1 MQFRDSPSAGGGMT
15 LSDQV
20 ARHARR
26 TPDATAIRHD
36 DTGTSYRDLDQEA
49 GRLAR
54 IFGERGIGAGDRVAV
69 LAHNHPVI
77 VVTLLAC
84 TRIGAIAVPLNFRC
98 VAAEIEYMLS
108 DCGAVFLIVD
118 AECTSVAAAALP
130 GAGGIRGGLVVGGA
144 RATSLPQ
151 FDDYA
156 VTLAATADVAHE
168 SPVDERSPALIMYTS
183 GTTGRPKGAVLSHLN
198 LFVQVTS
205 RIAHSGTPTT
215 CRVWL
220 AATPLFHIGGISA
233 VLHSVYLGGTLVI
246 GGSREFDPAAI
257 VDMFEREKVS
267 SCFLVPQQWQAVC
280 AVPGIAERDLSAL
293 TAIAWGGAPASTTL
307 LRTLI
312 DTFPGAELSTSFGQ
326 TECSP
331 VTTVLRGAD
340 ATRKIGSIGTPL
352 LNVEVRVVDADMNDV
367 PQGMVG
373 EIVYRGPTVMSGYW
387 NNPEENAAAFRGGW
401 FHSGDLVREDEDG
414 YLFLVDRLKDMIISG
429 GENIYCAEVENTIA
443 AHPAVAEVAVI
454 GLPDSR
460 WGEVPH
466 AVIVT
471 RPDAVAP
478 SDADIEQWCRAH
490 LAAYKCPR
498 NITLTSELPRN
509 AGGKVIKAELRERVQ
524 SDNK

>member
-1 MQFRDSPSAGGGMT
+1 MQLRDSPSAGGGMT
-15 LSDQV
+15 LSDQM

-26 TPDATAIRHD
+26 TPDAVAIRHD
-36 DTGTSYRDLDQEA
+36 GTGTTYRELDHEVN
-49 GRLAR
+49 RLAR
-54 IFGERGIGAGDRVAV
+54 VLGDRGIGPGDRVAV

-77 VVTLLAC
+77 VVAILAC

-98 VAAEIEYMLS
+98 VAAEIEYMLA
-108 DCGAVFLIVD
+108 DCGAVFLMVD
-118 AECTSVAAAALP
+118 THCAAVAAAALP
-130 GAGGIRGGLVVGGA
+130 AVDGVRGGLVVGSPG
-144 RATSLPQ
+144 TSAGLP

-156 VTLAATADVAHE
+156 DSLAGASDAAVE
-168 SPVDERSPALIMYTS
+168 SVVDEGTPALIMYTS
-183 GTTGRPKGAVLSHLN
+183 GTTGRPKGAVLSHHN

-220 AATPLFHIGGISA
+220 VATPLFHIGGISA
-233 VLHSVYLGGTLVI
+233 VLHSIYLGGTLVI
-246 GGSREFDPAAI
+246 AGSRTFDPAAI
-257 VDMFEREKVS
+257 VELFESERVS

-312 DTFPGAELSTSFGQ
+312 DTFPRAELSTSFGQ

-352 LNVEVRVVDADMNDV
+352 LNVEVRVVDAEMNDV
-367 PQGMVG
+367 AQGVVG
-373 EIVYRGPTVMSGYW
+373 EIVYRGPSVMSGYW
-387 NNPEENAAAFRGGW
+387 NKPEENAAAFRGGW

-414 YLFLVDRLKDMIISG
+414 YLYLVDRLKDMIISG

-443 AHPAVAEVAVI
+443 AHPAVAEVAVV
-454 GLPDSR
+454 GLPDPK

-471 RPDAVAP
+471 RPGATPPADAEV
-478 SDADIEQWCRAH
+478 EQWCRAR

-498 NITLTSELPRN
+498 HITLTHELPRN
-509 AGGKVIKAELRERVQ
+509 AGGKVRKDRLRTQ
-524 SDNK
+524 LIPT

>member
-1 MQFRDSPSAGGGMT
+1 
-15 LSDQV
+15 
-20 ARHARR
+20 
-26 TPDATAIRHD
+26 
-36 DTGTSYRDLDQEA
+36 
-49 GRLAR
+49 
-54 IFGERGIGAGDRVAV
+54 
-69 LAHNHPVI
+69 
-77 VVTLLAC
+77 
-84 TRIGAIAVPLNFRC
+84 
-98 VAAEIEYMLS
+98 
-108 DCGAVFLIVD
+108 
-118 AECTSVAAAALP
+118 
-130 GAGGIRGGLVVGGA
+130 
-144 RATSLPQ
+144 
-151 FDDYA
+151 
-156 VTLAATADVAHE
+156 
-168 SPVDERSPALIMYTS
+168 
-183 GTTGRPKGAVLSHLN
+183 
-198 LFVQVTS
+198 
-205 RIAHSGTPTT
+205 
-215 CRVWL
+215 
-220 AATPLFHIGGISA
+220 
-233 VLHSVYLGGTLVI
+233 
-246 GGSREFDPAAI
+246 
-257 VDMFEREKVS
+257 MFEREKVS